1 MNNEKY
7 CIAGSKTPEDWRLL
21 KQRLI
26 ENSCEETWKEALD
39 DYFLKRLNL
48 RYLNPIKVLRKHGTS
63 SGEGF
68 SILAILCTLIEFLE
82 STVKGFNYRYLKNGE
97 KLGEFEYS
105 KSSKLFK
112 DFLCN
117 REPFNKEFDSELA
130 TNFYINIRCGL
141 LHEAQTKNRWR
152 IRAKN
157 KKGKMI
163 DKDQK
168 LVYRDS
174 FMEAISSF
182 IDIYC
187 IELKSNKKFQEAFIR
202 KYDSLCE

>member
-7 CIAGSKTPEDWRLL
+7 CIAGSKTPEDWYQL

-26 ENSCEETWKEALD
+26 ENSCEETWEEALN
-39 DYFLKRLNL
+39 DYFLKRLDI
-48 RYLNPIKVLRKHGTS
+48 RYLNPIRTLQKHDTL

-82 STVKGFNYRYLKNGE
+82 STVKGFNYRYPKYGE
-97 KLGEFEYS
+97 KLGKFEYS

-152 IRAKN
+152 VRAKN
-157 KKGKMI
+157 KEGKI
-163 DKDQK
+163 IEKDQK
-168 LVYRDS
+168 IIYRDN
-174 FMEAISSF
+174 FMEAIKLF
-182 IDIYC
+182 IKLYSV
-187 IELKSNKKFQEAFIR
+187 ELKSNKKFQEAFIR
-202 KYDSLCE
+202 KFNSLCE

>member
-7 CIAGSKTPEDWRLL
+7 CIAGSKTPEDWCLL

-26 ENSCEETWKEALD
+26 ENSCEETWKEALN

-48 RYLNPIKVLRKHGTS
+48 RYFNPIKVLQKHGTF

-68 SILAILCTLIEFLE
+68 SILAILCTLIESLE
-82 STVKGFNYRYLKNGE
+82 STVKGLKYRFLKSGE
-97 KLGEFEYS
+97 ELGKFEYS
-105 KSSKLFK
+105 KSSKLFI

-117 REPFNKEFDSELA
+117 REPFNKEFNSTLA
-130 TNFYINIRCGL
+130 MEFYINIRCGL

-152 IRAKN
+152 VWAKN
-157 KKGKMI
+157 KKGKII

-168 LVYRDS
+168 IVYRDN

-182 IDIYC
+182 IDLYSV
-187 IELKSNKKFQEAFIR
+187 ELKSNKKFQEAFIR
-202 KYDSLCE
+202 KFDSLCE